1 LSLAWRNIRSPA
13 FEPRAEDI
21 MAQQTAT
28 LSASERADALE
39 HRMMMEMERV
49 PLRSVLFT
57 SGDRDPT
64 GPIQDP
70 VPPGK
75 HVVQGPDPRLKPM
88 PEKPTLMDFFRLRF
102 GSATNHLLQSANL
115 AKKAGHDEKIILACL
130 LHDIGVVGFI
140 RSDHGY
146 WGAQLI
152 APYVDEEVSWA
163 IRAHQALRF
172 FPDESVG
179 YKYPEMYVRLF
190 GEDFEPE
197 PYIKRDYAKAR
208 AHKWYMTARLICVN
222 DLYAFEPGV
231 NPQLE
236 EFTDIIGRNFRQPEE
251 GLGWDDTPASHMW
264 RTIMMPTRAL

>member
-1 LSLAWRNIRSPA
+1 
-13 FEPRAEDI
+13 
-21 MAQQTAT
+21 MANETAT
-28 LSASERADALE
+28 VTKSASERADELEHKMMRALE
-39 HRMMMEMERV
+39 ERI

-70 VPPGK
+70 LPPGK

-88 PEKPTLMDFFRLRF
+88 PAKPTLMDFFRLRF
-102 GSATNHLLQSANL
+102 GTANNHLLQSANL
-115 AKKAGHDEKIILACL
+115 ARKAGHNEKVILACL
-130 LHDIGVVGFI
+130 LHDIGVTGFI
-140 RSDHGY
+140 RADHGY

-179 YKYPEMYVRLF
+179 YEYPEMYVRLF

-197 PYIKRDYAKAR
+197 AYVKRDYEIAR
-208 AHKWYMTARLICVN
+208 KHKWYMTARMICVN

-231 NPQLE
+231 DPKLE
-236 EFTDIIGRNFRQPEE
+236 EFTDIIRRNFRQPAE
-251 GLGWDDTPASHMW
+251 GLGWDDTPSSHMW